1 MPHLTRRGFSLVEL
15 LIAMVLLAIVVTGLY
30 RALMTNQRVYQ
41 QQTQVIGLQQNMRA
55 AAAILPQE
63 LRELDATEGDI
74 TAMTATSLSVR
85 AHRWT
90 GVMCVPPVTG
100 LGAGLGLTLLTNV
113 PMTIRAQPYFGRSI
127 NTATDS
133 IFVRYEGDDGTRKD
147 DSWVIGRVTGAVTGA
162 AACPPLGLTPQSGQ
176 VLTVSL
182 NFVPNGLVNFPT
194 SIVNGDPVLGFEPV
208 TYSLYQPI
216 GSNCPSC
223 TAGDWYVGL
232 TNSSSGGSPQ
242 PLIGPVLANGLSF
255 AYYDST
261 GVVTANTARVARVD
275 ITLRAQT
282 AQKIRAR
289 SGSNNLVRMAD
300 SVLTSVALRNNR
312 RF

>member
-63 LRELDATEGDI
+63 LRELDATDGDI
-74 TAMTATSLSVR
+74 SAMTATSMTVR

-90 GVMCVPPVTG
+90 GVMCTPPATG
-100 LGAGLGLTLLTNV
+100 LGAGLGLQLVNGSTMIV
-113 PMTIRAQPYFGRSI
+113 RVQPFFGRSI
-127 NTATDS
+127 NTASDS
-133 IFVRYEGDDGTRKD
+133 MFIRYEGDDGTRKD
-147 DSWVIGRVTGAVTGA
+147 DGWVLAKPTAVATAGIVCPGAPVFAGQLVTMNLQF
-162 AACPPLGLTPQSGQ
+162 LGKP
-176 VLTVSL
+176 
-182 NFVPNGLVNFPT
+182 NFPT
-194 SIVNGDPVLGFEPV
+194 SIVNGDPVLGFESV
-208 TYSLYQPI
+208 TYSLYQPS
-216 GSNCPSC
+216 G
-223 TAGDWYVGL
+223 GDWYVGL
-232 TNSSSGGSPQ
+232 TTSNGQQ
-242 PLIGPVLANGLSF
+242 PLIGPVLSNGLAF

-261 GVVTANTARVARVD
+261 GAVTAVPARVARVD

-282 AQKIRAR
+282 AQQIRAR
-289 SGSNNLVRMAD
+289 SGSNSLVRMVD

>member
-63 LRELDATEGDI
+63 LRELDATGGDI
-74 TAMTATSLSVR
+74 YAMTATSLSIR
-85 AHRWT
+85 ANRWT
-90 GVMCVPPVTG
+90 AVMCTPPATG
-100 LGAGLGLTLLTNV
+100 LGGLIGPQQMAAT
-113 PMTIRAQPYFGRSI
+113 MIIRGQPFFGRGI
-127 NTATDS
+127 NVARDS
-133 IFVRYEGDDGTRKD
+133 MFIRYEGDDGTRRD
-147 DSWVIGRVTGAVTGA
+147 DGYVLARPTVTA
-162 AACPPLGLTPQSGQ
+162 AAVCPVTSGGGAGTL
-176 VLTVSL
+176 VTMNLDFRG
-182 NFVPNGLVNFPT
+182 NVNFPT
-194 SIVNGDPVLGFEPV
+194 SIVNGDPVHGFEPV
-208 TYSLYQPI
+208 TYSLYQP
-216 GSNCPSC
+216 
-223 TAGDWYVGL
+223 TAGGDWYVGDS
-232 TNSSSGGSPQ
+232 TANGQQ

-261 GVVTANTARVARVD
+261 GVVTAVPTRVARVD

-282 AQKIRAR
+282 AQQIRAR
-289 SGSNNLVRMAD
+289 SGSNSLVRMVD

>member
-63 LRELDATEGDI
+63 LREVDASDSDI
-74 TAMTATSLSVR
+74 TAMSATSLSIR

-90 GVMCVPPVTG
+90 GVLCSPPPTG
-100 LGAGLGLTLLTNV
+100 LGAGLGPNLLTTT
-113 PMTIRAQPYFGRSI
+113 MIIRSEPFFGRGISYLI
-127 NTATDS
+127 DS
-133 IFVRYEGDDGTRKD
+133 LFVRYEGDDGTRRD
-147 DSWVIGRVTGAVTGA
+147 DGWVIGRATATPA
-162 AACPPLGLTPQSGQ
+162 AAVCPALPVAAGQ
-176 VLTVSL
+176 LVNVSL
-182 NFVPNGLVNFPT
+182 NFQGKLNFPT

-208 TYSLYQPI
+208 TYSLYQPTV
-216 GSNCPSC
+216 G
-223 TAGDWYVGL
+223 GDWYVGL
-232 TNSSSGGSPQ
+232 TTSNGPT
-242 PLIGPVLANGLSF
+242 PLIGPVLSNGLSF

-261 GVVTANTARVARVD
+261 GVVTGDRTRVARVD

-282 AQKIRAR
+282 AQLIRAR
-289 SGSNNLVRMAD
+289 SGSNSLVRMSD

>member
-63 LRELDATEGDI
+63 LREVDASDSDI
-74 TAMTATSLSVR
+74 TAMSATSLSIR

-90 GVMCVPPVTG
+90 AVMCTPPATG
-100 LGAGLGLTLLTNV
+100 LGAGLGLQQLSNV
-113 PMTIRAQPYFGRSI
+113 PMIIRAQPFFGRSTGI
-127 NTATDS
+127 STTTDS
-133 IFVRYEGDDGTRKD
+133 LFVRYEGDDGTRRD
-147 DSWVIGRVTGAVTGA
+147 DGWVIGRPLTVVAGA
-162 AACPPLGLTPQSGQ
+162 AACPPVGLVPQAGQ
-176 VLTVSL
+176 VMRVNLDFQGKL
-182 NFVPNGLVNFPT
+182 NFPT
-194 SIVNGDPVLGFEPV
+194 SIVNGDPVIGFEPV
-208 TYSLYQPI
+208 TYSLYQPT
-216 GSNCPSC
+216 SP
-223 TAGDWYVGL
+223 GDWYVGL
-232 TNSSSGGSPQ
+232 TTASGQQ
-242 PLIGPVLANGLSF
+242 PLIGPVLSNGLAF

-261 GVVTANTARVARVD
+261 GAVTVDRTKVARVD

-282 AQKIRAR
+282 AQQIRAR
-289 SGSNNLVRMAD
+289 SGSNGLVRMVD

-312 RF
+312 RY

>member
-15 LIAMVLLAIVVTGLY
+15 LIAMVLLAIVVAGLY

-41 QQTQVIGLQQNMRA
+41 QQTQVIGLQQNLRA
-55 AAAILPQE
+55 GAAILPQE

-74 TAMTATSLSVR
+74 TAMSATSITVR

-90 GVMCVPPVTG
+90 GIMCIPPVTG
-100 LGAGLGLTLLTNV
+100 VGGNV
-113 PMTIRAQPYFGRSI
+113 IGPVAMTIRSTPFFGRAI
-127 NTATDS
+127 ARNDS

-147 DSWVIGRVTGAVTGA
+147 DGWVIGKVVDVGSAPAVCSGQA
-162 AACPPLGLTPQSGQ
+162 GQ
-176 VLTVSL
+176 VLAVNLSFTAS
-182 NFVPNGLVNFPT
+182 GLTNFPT
-194 SIVNGDPVLGFEPV
+194 SVVNGDPVLGFEPV
-208 TYSLYQPI
+208 TYSLYQP
-216 GSNCPSC
+216 GSACSSC
-223 TAGDWYVGL
+223 NPLDWYVGL
-232 TNSSSGGSPQ
+232 TNSNSGGSPQ

-261 GVVTANTARVARVD
+261 GVVTANPARVARVD

-282 AQKIRAR
+282 AQLIRAR
-289 SGSNNLVRMAD
+289 SGSNNLVRMVD
-300 SVLTSVALRNNR
+300 SVLTSVAFRNNR

>member
-74 TAMTATSLSVR
+74 SAMTATSLSVR

-90 GVMCVPPVTG
+90 GVMCTPPATG
-100 LGAGLGLTLLTNV
+100 FGAGLGPNQLTGV
-113 PMTIRAQPYFGRSI
+113 PVILRVQPFFGRSI
-127 NTATDS
+127 NRTDS

-147 DSWVIGRVTGAVTGA
+147 DGWVIGRVTNVLPSVA
-162 AACPPLGLTPQSGQ
+162 AACPPLGLVPQSGQ
-176 VLTVSL
+176 VLAVDLDFS
-182 NFVPNGLVNFPT
+182 VGGLVNFPT

-208 TYSLYQPI
+208 TYSLYQPTA
-216 GSNCPSC
+216 SNCPSC

-232 TNSSSGGSPQ
+232 TNSSSGSSPQ

-261 GVVTANTARVARVD
+261 GVVTANPARVARVD

>member
-15 LIAMVLLAIVVTGLY
+15 LIAMVLLGIVTLGLY

-63 LRELDATEGDI
+63 LRELDASEGDI

-100 LGAGLGLTLLTNV
+100 LGGGLGLSLVNGV
-113 PMTIRAQPYFGRSI
+113 PMTIRVQPYFGRAI
-127 NTATDS
+127 NTAIDS
-133 IFVRYEGDDGTRKD
+133 MFVRYEGDDGTRKD
-147 DSWVIGRVTGAVTGA
+147 DGWVIGRPTAVVANA
-162 AACPPLGLTPQSGQ
+162 AGCPPLGLTPQAGQ
-176 VLTVSL
+176 VMTVGL
-182 NFVPNGLVNFPT
+182 NFGALVNFPT
-194 SIVNGDPVLGFEPV
+194 SIVNGDPVVGFEPV
-208 TYSLYQPI
+208 TYSLYQPS
-216 GSNCPSC
+216 GNP
-223 TAGDWYVGL
+223 DWFVGL
-232 TNSSSGGSPQ
+232 TTSNGQQ
-242 PLIGPVLANGLSF
+242 PLIGPVLSNGLAF

-261 GVVTANTARVARVD
+261 GAVTAVPNRVARVD

-282 AQKIRAR
+282 AQQIRAR
-289 SGSNNLVRMAD
+289 TGSNSLVRMVD

-312 RF
+312 RY

>member
-74 TAMTATSLSVR
+74 TAMSATSLSVR

-100 LGAGLGLTLLTNV
+100 LGAGLGLSALTSV
-113 PMTIRAQPYFGRSI
+113 PMTIRTQPFFGRGI
-127 NTATDS
+127 NTNIDS

-147 DSWVIGRVTGAVTGA
+147 DGWVIGRVTNAVTTA
-162 AACPPLGLTPQSGQ
+162 AACPPLGVTPQSGQ
-176 VLTVSL
+176 VMTVNLS
-182 NFVPNGLVNFPT
+182 FGALVNFPT

-208 TYSLYQPI
+208 TYALDSV
-216 GSNCPSC
+216 GS
-223 TAGDWYVGL
+223 DWYVVL
-232 TNSSSGGSPQ
+232 ANSSGRQ
-242 PLIGPVLANGLSF
+242 PLIGPVVSNGLNF

-261 GVVTANTARVARVD
+261 GAVTAVPGRVARVD

-282 AQKIRAR
+282 AQRIRAR
-289 SGSNNLVRMAD
+289 SGSNNLVRMVD

>member
-74 TAMTATSLSVR
+74 TAMTATSITVR

-90 GVMCVPPVTG
+90 GIMCVPPVTG
-100 LGAGLGLTLLTNV
+100 VGGGVIGPVA
-113 PMTIRAQPYFGRSI
+113 MTIRSAPFFGRAI
-127 NTATDS
+127 VRNDS

-147 DSWVIGRVTGAVTGA
+147 DGWVIGKVLDVGSAPAV
-162 AACPPLGLTPQSGQ
+162 CSGLAGQ
-176 VLTVSL
+176 VLAVNLSF
-182 NFVPNGLVNFPT
+182 NASGLTNFPT
-194 SIVNGDPVLGFEPV
+194 SVVNGDPVLGFEPV
-208 TYSLYQPI
+208 TYSLYQPTT
-216 GSNCPSC
+216 SSCPSC
-223 TAGDWYVGL
+223 TPGDWYVGL
-232 TNSSSGGSPQ
+232 TNSSSGGNPQ

-261 GVVTANTARVARVD
+261 GVVTGNPARVARVD

-282 AQKIRAR
+282 AQLIRAR

>member
-30 RALMTNQRVYQ
+30 RALMTNERVYQ

-74 TAMTATSLSVR
+74 SAMSATSITVR

-90 GVMCVPPVTG
+90 AVMCNQPVTG
-100 LGAGLGLTLLTNV
+100 LGGGLGPNLLNGTTMILRV
-113 PMTIRAQPYFGRSI
+113 QPYFGRAI
-127 NTATDS
+127 NLAADS
-133 IFVRYEGDDGTRKD
+133 LFVRYEGDDGTRQD
-147 DSWVIGRVTGAVTGA
+147 DGWVIGKPTAIVTTGVVCPGLPA
-162 AACPPLGLTPQSGQ
+162 AAGQ
-176 VLTVSL
+176 LVTL
-182 NFVPNGLVNFPT
+182 NLSFAAGKNFPEAIT
-194 SIVNGDPVLGFEPV
+194 NGDPVLGFEKV
-208 TYSLYQPI
+208 TYGLDSV
-216 GSNCPSC
+216 G
-223 TAGDWYVGL
+223 TDWYVGL
-232 TNSSSGGSPQ
+232 TTSNGTQ
-242 PLIGPVLANGLSF
+242 PLIGPVLSNGLAF

-261 GVVTANTARVARVD
+261 GVVTADRTKVARVD
-275 ITLRAQT
+275 ITLRAET
-282 AQKIRAR
+282 AQQIRAR
-289 SGSNNLVRMAD
+289 SGSNSLVRMVD